1 MGLGL
6 RTRTQTQYSRKGGH
20 TVDTSL
26 LKYIAK
32 RLALT
37 VPVLIGIT
45 ILTFLLVNVAPGDV
59 VDVLLGDKGTEEGR
73 ALIERQLN
81 LDKPLATRYL
91 LWMGRVV
98 RGDLGTSY
106 ITHKEVLPTILR
118 RAVITGEIGLLA
130 FIFALLGALPLGVL
144 SATNRNGWIDHLA
157 RVVAL
162 TGISIPS
169 FWLAIIFL
177 LVFCVILGWFPTG
190 GFVPLSKGLWANLR
204 SVFLPAAILGF
215 VNMGSVTRMLR
226 AGMIESLSAN
236 YVDTARAMGIRE
248 KIIVWNDALKN
259 AFIPTLTVIGIAFA
273 LVLSGSILVE
283 TVFSIPGLGRL
294 VAESVFNRDLP
305 LIQGVLLTVGTIY
318 VFVNLLVDVLY
329 TFLDP
334 RIKY

>member
-1 MGLGL
+1 M
-6 RTRTQTQYSRKGGH
+6 
-20 TVDTSL
+20 DTSL

>member
-1 MGLGL
+1 
-6 RTRTQTQYSRKGGH
+6 
-20 TVDTSL
+20 VDTSL